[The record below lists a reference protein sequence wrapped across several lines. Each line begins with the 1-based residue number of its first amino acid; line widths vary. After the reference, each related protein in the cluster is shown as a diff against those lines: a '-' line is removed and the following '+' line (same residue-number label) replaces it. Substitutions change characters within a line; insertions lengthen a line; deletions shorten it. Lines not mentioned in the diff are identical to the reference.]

1 MHVFPAKPNRLVLW
15 IVALLVTCYFADWSD
30 DYYSFAVSEQYAS
43 FQSAN
48 GWRPQVSG
56 GGHINPSGLMASFRT
71 VSRDGEQLP
80 VSTMEAVFGSP
91 LGNLSASPENTRGNN
106 GTFGS
111 SLSGGMSAGASTDS
125 ALSAQRRMSGSS
137 LGSSLSGNNPGFSI

>member
-1 MHVFPAKPNRLVLW
+1 MTDACWRSSQQPERLGWHLRLYLKSRRGGTMHVFPAKPNRLVLW
-15 IVALLVTCYFADWSD
+15 IVALLVTCYLADWSD

-80 VSTMEAVFGSP
+80 DSTIDRKT
-91 LGNLSASPENTRGNN
+91 TRLN
-106 GTFGS
+106 S
-111 SLSGGMSAGASTDS
+111 SH
-125 ALSAQRRMSGSS
+125 
-137 LGSSLSGNNPGFSI
+137 